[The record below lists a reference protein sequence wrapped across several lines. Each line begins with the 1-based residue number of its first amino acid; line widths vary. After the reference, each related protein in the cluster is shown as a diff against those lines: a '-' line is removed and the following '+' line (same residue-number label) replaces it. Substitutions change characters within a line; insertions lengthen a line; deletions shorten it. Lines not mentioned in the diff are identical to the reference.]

1 MFKQILNYKNLLNE
15 FFWVLSGNLFNIIGL
30 LGVTKILAFYL
41 PQSSFGLYYIG
52 STLSI
57 FATQIFYG
65 PFGNGFSRFFCI
77 ADEGNQL
84 DLFLNQALKMIRYL
98 TILFITGSILL
109 YFFIYRVYQIQPT
122 QFLSFLGIAVF
133 SSYSALVYAYF
144 HLVRERLKI
153 AFFQGLDAFIKVA
166 LLLVTAIYCQ
176 SNIESFLYV
185 LVASSFLI
193 LVFQIFH
200 LKSSGI
206 FTTHIN
212 VSINGSWTKN
222 IFLFSYPFA
231 IWGVFT
237 WLQMSA
243 DRYFLGFF
251 WSPQRV
257 AEYAIIFQLGYY
269 PPSILIGNFV
279 QTVTP
284 VLYKIAGAGK
294 DYTSVKRSSNMII
307 KMTLY
312 SLFMVIIGFLIMFL
326 FSNTIIVLLADS
338 KYISIA
344 SYLPYMFLS
353 GGIFSTAQILSIDF
367 QSKMRIKTLMWIK
380 ILTSVIGIIF
390 SFFSILYF
398 GLLGA
403 IINCVLFSVLY
414 LLSLIYFRKL

>member
-1 MFKQILNYKNLLNE
+1 MLKQINNNKNLLKE
-15 FFWVLSGNLFNIIGL
+15 FFWVLSGNIFNIIGL
-30 LGVTKILAFYL
+30 LAVTKILSFYL
-41 PQSSFGLYYIG
+41 PQSSYGLYYIG

-77 ADEGNQL
+77 ADESNQL
-84 DLFLNQALKMIRYL
+84 DLFLKQALKMIRYL
-98 TILFITGSILL
+98 TIVFVTVSILI
-109 YFFIYRVYQIQPT
+109 YFFTYRVYQIQPT
-122 QFLSFLGIAVF
+122 LFLSFLGIAVF
-133 SSYSALVYAYF
+133 SNYSALVYAYY
-144 HLVRERLKI
+144 HIVRERIKI
-153 AFFQGLDAFIKVA
+153 AFFQGIDACIKIA
-166 LLLVTAIYCQ
+166 LLLIIAIYYQ
-176 SNIESFLYV
+176 SNIENFLYV
-185 LVASSFLI
+185 LVGSSFLI

-200 LKSSGI
+200 LKSRGI
-206 FTTHIN
+206 FKKNIN
-212 VSINGSWTKN
+212 VSINSLWIKD

-251 WSPQRV
+251 WTPQKV

-284 VLYKIAGAGK
+284 VLYKIVGTAR
-294 DYTSVKRSSNMII
+294 DYSSVKRSSDLII
-307 KMTLY
+307 KMTIY
-312 SLFMVIIGFLIMFL
+312 SLFMVFLGFFIMFL
-326 FSNTIIVLLADS
+326 FSNMIIVLLAHS

-353 GGIFSTAQILSIDF
+353 GGVFSTAQILSIDF
-367 QSKMRIKTLMWIK
+367 QSKMKMKLLMWIK
-380 ILTSVIGIIF
+380 ILTSIIGIIF

-403 IINCVLFSVLY
+403 VVSCILFSVLY
-414 LLSLIYFRKL
+414 LLALIYFRKL